1 MASNSFFRGV
11 SAFVATEIAV
21 PLQVRTDV
29 CLRVERCGD
38 LTIHDTDSNMQD
50 SIGDGGLYSFWGG
63 LTLISELLIVLVW
76 WKGGHWREE
85 AITREARKTG
95 QH

>member
-1 MASNSFFRGV
+1 
-11 SAFVATEIAV
+11 
-21 PLQVRTDV
+21 
-29 CLRVERCGD
+29 
-38 LTIHDTDSNMQD
+38 MQD